1 MRVPIWFL
9 RPIVRP
15 QSQARAP
22 ILAAGLL
29 LFVCV
34 FAHAQSGSSRPA
46 SQSPDPAP
54 PAEKGDHPDFGDPV
68 NEIKTKLL
76 IREDK
81 KLYEENI
88 ARAKE
93 ADEIASQLCESYEA
107 QKTFTSEDQ
116 KKLERL
122 EKLTKRIRNEA
133 GGSDT
138 SADDSDPPKALA
150 ATDSQVKTYGTA
162 AVVVARTEMRF
173 TRDNQEQKLAWRSTR
188 LYVKSGSKWKLAAE
202 QRTSL

>member
-1 MRVPIWFL
+1 VRVPIWFL

-150 ATDSQVKTYGTA
+150 AAVKTVADLADELRKQVEKTPRHVVSA
-162 AVVVARTEMRF
+162 AVINQANKLIGLIQYLRN
-173 TRDNQEQKLAWRSTR
+173 RDRR
-188 LYVKSGSKWKLAAE
+188 
-202 QRTSL
+202 